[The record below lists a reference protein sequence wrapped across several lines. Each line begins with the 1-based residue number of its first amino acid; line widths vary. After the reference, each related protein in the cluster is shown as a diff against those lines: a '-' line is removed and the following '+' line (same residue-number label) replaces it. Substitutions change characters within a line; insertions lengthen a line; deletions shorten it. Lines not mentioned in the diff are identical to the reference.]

1 MIMLQSIRRRAFPTL
16 PVFLSNKPGRI
27 VALGFLVL
35 IAVVAASASLLP
47 HDAYRQDLLHRN
59 SSPSLTH
66 ILGTDELGRDMLAR
80 LAVGARVSLIV
91 AATST
96 LAAVLI
102 GIAVGAI
109 AGYKRGWVD
118 SLCMRFVDSMYAFPD
133 TLFAILIAG
142 IVKGHLNQASTVFF
156 KPVAVLYNLS
166 GGLFGVFLTLSFT
179 SWLVCA
185 RLVRAEVV
193 ILRSAEYVAAAK
205 LAGAT
210 DAFVMWRHIL
220 PNCLPVIIVA
230 ATFVVPSAILL
241 EAGLSFL
248 GVGVD
253 PPTPSWGAM
262 IASGVRSMQS
272 YPHLLIIPAI
282 VVGLTLLSVNVIGD
296 ALREHFD
303 PSFRSHGGAT
313 S

>member
-1 MIMLQSIRRRAFPTL
+1 MTIVPSTQRRGVSLLPASIR
-16 PVFLSNKPGRI
+16 SKPGLAI
-27 VALGFLVL
+27 AIAFLVL
-35 IAVVAASASLLP
+35 IIVVAAYASFLP
-47 HDAYRQDLLHRN
+47 YDAYRQDLLHRN
-59 SSPSLTH
+59 SPPSWNH

-80 LAVGARVSLIV
+80 LAIGARVSLVV
-91 AATST
+91 AVTST
-96 LAAVLI
+96 VAAVLI

-109 AGYKRGWVD
+109 AGYKRGWID
-118 SLCMRFVDSMYAFPD
+118 SVCMRFVDSMYAFPD

-142 IVKGHLNQASTVFF
+142 VVKGQLSQSSTDFF
-156 KPVAVLYNLS
+156 SPITALYKMS

-185 RLVRAEVV
+185 RIVRAEV
-193 ILRSAEYVAAAK
+193 ITLRSAEYVAAAR
-205 LAGAT
+205 LAGAS
-210 DAFVMWRHIL
+210 DLFVMRRHIL

-272 YPHLLIIPAI
+272 YPHLLITPAI
-282 VVGLTLLSVNVIGD
+282 AVGLTLLSINVVGD

-303 PSFRSHGGAT
+303 PSFRRGGEA

>member
-1 MIMLQSIRRRAFPTL
+1 MTMVPSAQRRGVSLL
-16 PVFLSNKPGRI
+16 PASLRSKPGPA
-27 VALGFLVL
+27 VAVAFLVL
-35 IAVVAASASLLP
+35 IVVVAASASFLP
-47 HDAYRQDLLHRN
+47 YDAYRQDLLHRN
-59 SSPSLTH
+59 SPPSWNHL
-66 ILGTDELGRDMLAR
+66 LGTDELGRDMLAR
-80 LAVGARVSLIV
+80 LAIGARVSLVV
-91 AATST
+91 AVTST
-96 LAAVLI
+96 VAAVLI

-109 AGYKRGWVD
+109 AGYRRGWID
-118 SLCMRFVDSMYAFPD
+118 SVCMRFVDSMYAFPD

-142 IVKGHLNQASTVFF
+142 IVKGQLSQSSTDFF
-156 KPVAVLYNLS
+156 SPITALYKMS

-179 SWLVCA
+179 SWLICA
-185 RLVRAEVV
+185 RIVRAEVI
-193 ILRSAEYVAAAK
+193 ILRSAEYVAAAR
-205 LAGAT
+205 LAGAS
-210 DAFVMWRHIL
+210 DLFVMRRHIL
-220 PNCLPVIIVA
+220 PNCLPVIIVS

-272 YPHLLIIPAI
+272 YPHLLVTPAI
-282 VVGLTLLSVNVIGD
+282 AVGLTLLSINVLGD

-303 PSFRSHGGAT
+303 PSFRRGGET

>member
-1 MIMLQSIRRRAFPTL
+1 MTMSLSAPRKIFGALPAF
-16 PVFLSNKPGRI
+16 VRGRPGLAI
-27 VALGFLVL
+27 AITFLVG
-35 IAVVAASASLLP
+35 IVVLAALASLLP
-47 HDAYRQDLLHRN
+47 YDAYRQDLLHRN
-59 SSPSLTH
+59 SPPNLKH
-66 ILGTDELGRDMLAR
+66 LLGTDELGRDMLAR
-80 LAVGARVSLIV
+80 LAVGARVSLLV

-96 LAAVLI
+96 IAAVLI
-102 GIAVGAI
+102 GIAVGAT

-118 SLCMRFVDSMYAFPD
+118 SLAMRFVDSMYAFPD

-142 IVKGHLNQASTVFF
+142 VVKGQLSNNSSVFLA
-156 KPVAVLYNLS
+156 PVVTLYKVS

-185 RLVRAEVV
+185 RLVRAEVTV
-193 ILRSAEYVAAAK
+193 LRSAEYVSAAR

-210 DAFVMWRHIL
+210 DMFVMFRHIL

-248 GVGVD
+248 GIGVD
-253 PPTPSWGAM
+253 PPTPSWGSM

-272 YPHLLIIPAI
+272 YPHLLVMPAFA
-282 VVGLTLLSVNVIGD
+282 VGITLLSINVIGD
-296 ALREHFD
+296 ALREHLD
-303 PSFRSHGGAT
+303 PAFTGRHGA
-313 S
+313 SS

>member
-1 MIMLQSIRRRAFPTL
+1 MTMVPSTQRRGVSLLPASIR
-16 PVFLSNKPGRI
+16 SKPGLT
-27 VALGFLVL
+27 VAIAFLVL
-35 IAVVAASASLLP
+35 IVVVAASASFLP
-47 HDAYRQDLLHRN
+47 YDAYRQDLLHRN
-59 SSPSLTH
+59 SPPSLDH
-66 ILGTDELGRDMLAR
+66 ILGTDELGRDMLTR
-80 LAVGARVSLIV
+80 LAIGARVSLVV
-91 AATST
+91 AVTST
-96 LAAVLI
+96 VAAVLI

-109 AGYKRGWVD
+109 AGYKRGWID
-118 SLCMRFVDSMYAFPD
+118 SVCMRFVDSMYAFPD

-142 IVKGHLNQASTVFF
+142 VVKGQLSQSSTDFF
-156 KPVAVLYNLS
+156 SPITALYKMS

-185 RLVRAEVV
+185 RIVRAEVI
-193 ILRSAEYVAAAK
+193 ILRSAEYVAAAR
-205 LAGAT
+205 LAGAS
-210 DAFVMWRHIL
+210 DLFVMRRHIL

-272 YPHLLIIPAI
+272 YPHLLITPALA
-282 VVGLTLLSVNVIGD
+282 VGLTLLSINVIGD

-303 PSFRSHGGAT
+303 PSFRRGGET
-313 S
+313 P

>member
-1 MIMLQSIRRRAFPTL
+1 MTMVPSIQRRGVSLLPASIR
-16 PVFLSNKPGRI
+16 SKPGLA
-27 VALGFLVL
+27 VAIAFLVL
-35 IAVVAASASLLP
+35 IVVVAASASFLP
-47 HDAYRQDLLHRN
+47 YDAYRQDLLHRN
-59 SSPSLTH
+59 SPPNWNH

-80 LAVGARVSLIV
+80 LAIGARVSLVV

-96 LAAVLI
+96 VAAVLI

-109 AGYKRGWVD
+109 AGYKRGWID
-118 SLCMRFVDSMYAFPD
+118 SVCMRFVDSMYAFPD

-142 IVKGHLNQASTVFF
+142 VVKGQLSQSSTDFF
-156 KPVAVLYNLS
+156 SPIAALYKMS

-185 RLVRAEVV
+185 RIVRAEVI
-193 ILRSAEYVAAAK
+193 ILRSAEYVAAAR
-205 LAGAT
+205 LAGAS
-210 DAFVMWRHIL
+210 DLFVMRRHIL

-272 YPHLLIIPAI
+272 YPHLLITPAI
-282 VVGLTLLSVNVIGD
+282 AVGLTLLSINVVGD

-303 PSFRSHGGAT
+303 PSFRRGGEA